1 MVLALVLLL
10 VASGYAAGRVHAEI
24 GYRAGYRLGYR
35 QGYADAGRFRPAG
48 KDPLATVRVTGG
60 GIEERSEASEIRQM
74 PVVAGVTVQKVRHG
88 RG

>member
-1 MVLALVLLL
+1 MLAVVLLL

-35 QGYADAGRFRPAG
+35 QGHADASRVRPAG
-48 KDPLATVRVTGG
+48 KDPAATLRVTETDHGD
-60 GIEERSEASEIRQM
+60 ASESRQI
-74 PVVAGVTVQKVRHG
+74 PSVVGAATQRMRHG